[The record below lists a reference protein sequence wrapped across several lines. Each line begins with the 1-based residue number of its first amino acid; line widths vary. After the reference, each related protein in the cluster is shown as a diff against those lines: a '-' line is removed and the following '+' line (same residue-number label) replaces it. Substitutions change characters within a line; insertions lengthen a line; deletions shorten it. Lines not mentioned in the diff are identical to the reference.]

1 MDIDKIINTKIQV
14 VMKQMMQT
22 IVQKL
27 IKYVDQEVAAKMIEQ
42 HEELKS
48 QMDNTFRVLFIKQ
61 ERADTK
67 IKLIEEI

>member
-27 IKYVDQEVAAKMIEQ
+27 IKYVDQEVAAKMIE
-42 HEELKS
+42 
-48 QMDNTFRVLFIKQ
+48 
-61 ERADTK
+61 
-67 IKLIEEI
+67 